1 MSHDYTHYGLS
12 ATRRTG
18 LNDRSN
24 IPNQTLSKKV
34 SPLDF
39 EHIHWAIHLRLKPIW
54 VLIKM
59 KDRFF
64 CFSFWGCICL
74 KWKIWYLIL
83 IVGQFGTGQFGTG
96 QFGTGQ
102 FGTLF
107 KPPSPPLPPPPGGG
121 GLKQV
126 GDVYVRNII
135 FQLHMRTKRNLTS
148 YELSWTLRNTIE
160 HYWTLLNTIGHYW
173 TLLNTLEHY
182 WTLLNTIEHYWTL
195 LNTLEHYWT
204 LLNTIEHYW
213 TLLNT
218 IEH

>member
-1 MSHDYTHYGLS
+1 MSLIVTLSHALFKGVQLQWPAIMSHDYTHYGLS
-12 ATRRTG
+12 ATQRTG

-83 IVGQFGTGQFGTG
+83 IVGQFGTGQFGT
-96 QFGTGQ
+96 
-102 FGTLF
+102 
-107 KPPSPPLPPPPGGG
+107 K
-121 GLKQV
+121 
-126 GDVYVRNII
+126 II
-135 FQLHMRTKRNLTS
+135 KRTIWHQEKN
-148 YELSWTLRNTIE
+148 EIQ
-160 HYWTLLNTIGHYW
+160 I
-173 TLLNTLEHY
+173 
-182 WTLLNTIEHYWTL
+182 IV
-195 LNTLEHYWT
+195 
-204 LLNTIEHYW
+204 
-213 TLLNT
+213 
-218 IEH
+218 